1 MFLSTIDHEAR
12 SFSARTKPIDG
23 LWMTD
28 HKLKSV
34 MLCEPQYKNDYGKV
48 FGGVIMEK
56 CVDLAFSNTWVYT
69 GLGKFLEQHLESG
82 LLLENY
88 IQCRPKFGNLG
99 PSSLNLCFFA
109 CIVVGKVYPQ
119 VMIFI
124 IESKLEFLVGL
135 VL

>member
-69 GLGKFLEQHLESG
+69 GLGKNSIW
-82 LLLENY
+82 NPDY
-88 IQCRPKFGNLG
+88 
-99 PSSLNLCFFA
+99 SW
-109 CIVVGKVYPQ
+109 
-119 VMIFI
+119 I
-124 IESKLEFLVGL
+124 ITYNAGQSCLH
-135 VL
+135 